1 MKERVQKLMAQAN
14 IGSRRACEDVIR
26 EGRVQVNGKTITL
39 GDKANPETDTITVD
53 GQRIAVQDVEK
64 RYYVFNKPSHVLSSK
79 ATGPDDDRS
88 SVLEVVPLEGHLF
101 TVGRLDAESE
111 GLMILT
117 NDGEMTNRLTH
128 PRYEHTKTYKVVVYG
143 DPSPET
149 LEQWQDGVYLEDGKT
164 APCYVKALESGKST
178 TTLRIIMIEGK
189 KRQIRRVASKLEHP
203 VKKLM
208 RTHIGKL
215 GLGTLRRGE
224 WYRLDD
230 DEVAALQEPAWELE
244 LIRKRRRALREKNKR
259 SRGRGQ

>member
-1 MKERVQKLMAQAN
+1 MKERVQKLMAQAD
-14 IGSRRACEDVIR
+14 IGSRRACENIIR
-26 EGRVQVNGKTITL
+26 EGRVRVNGKVITI

-53 GQRIAVQDVEK
+53 GERILAHAVEK
-64 RYYVFNKPSHVLSSK
+64 RYYVFNKPINVLSSR
-79 ATGPDDDRS
+79 TEGTDDDRP

-143 DPSPET
+143 DPSQET

-164 APCYVKALESGKST
+164 SPCFVKVLEKGTST

-230 DEVAALQEPAWELE
+230 DEVAALQEPAWELD
-244 LIRKRRRALREKNKR
+244 LIRKRRRALRDKNKR
-259 SRGRGQ
+259 SRGRRQ